1 MVSELCWGNS
11 FLAVISPALHVMLPV
26 PRRTYFSYKYCP
38 HESKA
43 ASHCFLFSQPPSRH
57 APLPPQHV
65 YCVEWCS
72 FASLGCPQ
80 DDSLLGPLLS
90 NTLCKGAHT
99 LKTSHTLRKQGPLQL
114 ALNLLLPQLL
124 TAVPQSL
131 PAGTAQVRPK
141 GTSVSPW
148 SHFLTLLSN
157 VVIYQIFIILFTN
170 KD

>member
-1 MVSELCWGNS
+1 
-11 FLAVISPALHVMLPV
+11 MLPV
-26 PRRTYFSYKYCP
+26 PRRTYFSYNYCP

-43 ASHCFLFSQPPSRH
+43 ASHCFLFGQPPSHH

-80 DDSLLGPLLS
+80 DDFLLGPLLS

-114 ALNLLLPQLL
+114 PLNLLPASAADCGSPITASGDCSGEAQGDFCVPLEPLL
-124 TAVPQSL
+124 DTAVKCS
-131 PAGTAQVRPK
+131 
-141 GTSVSPW
+141 
-148 SHFLTLLSN
+148 
-157 VVIYQIFIILFTN
+157 Y
-170 KD
+170 